1 MKVLVLGTSHSASVR
16 MGADWIKRAFPSLE
30 VDYFSLPGAVHSRSL
45 MIGCTFGPTPSD
57 AYGCKMSQQWNGS
70 LMVDLSPYAQ
80 IFHVGE
86 RFTMGAVTGLMADY
100 DILEHDE
107 RSLRPVMSL
116 SAARALI
123 GSAVYDFIEGRHA
136 VFGDDKRF
144 TFMPAPYPLA
154 RGAKRGP
161 GYEAAMAR
169 LNKRHTASDWS
180 QMYEHAI
187 ATSLADFGYR
197 FIPQPTHTRNGVFAT
212 NDIYARPKTSVA
224 DVGAKVDNR
233 HTNAAYGQ
241 EIFAAYAQSQLGLT
255 PLETAS
261 APQL

>member
-16 MGADWIKRAFPSLE
+16 MAADWIKRAYPALE

-45 MIGCTFGPTPSD
+45 MIGSTFGPTPSD
-57 AYGCKMSQQWNGS
+57 AYGCKMCQQWNGS
-70 LMVDLSPYAQ
+70 LMVDLAPYAQ

-86 RFTMGAVTGLMADY
+86 RFAMGAVTRLMADY
-100 DILEHDE
+100 DILNYEE

-123 GSAVYDFIEGRHA
+123 GSAVYDVVEARHD
-136 VFGDDKRF
+136 VFDDDPRL

-161 GYEAAMAR
+161 GFESTISR
-169 LNKRHTASDWS
+169 LNQRLTAPEWS
-180 QMYEHAI
+180 HIYEHAI
-187 ATSLADFGYR
+187 GTSLADFGYR
-197 FIPQPTHTRNGVFAT
+197 FLAQLDHTRKGIFAT
-212 NDIYARPKTSVA
+212 KDVYARPKTSVA
-224 DVGAKVDNR
+224 DVGDKVDNR
-233 HTNAAYGQ
+233 HTNASYGQ
-241 EIFAAYAQSQLGLT
+241 EIFAAYAQSRLGLA

>member
-16 MGADWIKRAFPSLE
+16 MSADWIKRAYPDLE
-30 VDYFSLPGAVHSRSL
+30 VDYFSLPGAVHARSL
-45 MIGCTFGPTPSD
+45 MIGSTFGPTPSD
-57 AYGCKMSQQWNGS
+57 AYGCKMSQKWNDG
-70 LMVDLSPYAQ
+70 LTVDLAPYAQ

-86 RFTMGAVTGLMADY
+86 RFTMLSVARLMADF
-100 DILEHDE
+100 DILETDE

-123 GSAVYDFIEGRHA
+123 GTAVYDCVEARHD
-136 VFGDDKRF
+136 VFDDDNRF

-154 RGAKRGP
+154 RGSKQGAGHEP
-161 GYEAAMAR
+161 TMAR
-169 LNKRHTASDWS
+169 LNKRQTATNWS

-197 FIPQPTHTRNGVFAT
+197 FIPQPEHTRKGVFAT
-212 NDIYARPKTSVA
+212 KDIYARPNTSVA
-224 DVGAKVDNR
+224 DVGNKVDNR
-233 HTNAAYGQ
+233 HTNAAFGQ
-241 EIFAAYAQSQLGLT
+241 EIFTAYAQSQLGLS

-261 APQL
+261 APQS